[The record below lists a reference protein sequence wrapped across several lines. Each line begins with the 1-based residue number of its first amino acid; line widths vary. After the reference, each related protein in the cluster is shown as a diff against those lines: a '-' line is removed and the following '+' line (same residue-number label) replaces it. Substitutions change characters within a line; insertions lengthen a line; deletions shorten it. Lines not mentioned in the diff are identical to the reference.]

1 MFGVNTDGAGDGK
14 DVAIAAHHG
23 DTHHHFAKGKI
34 THRRDKEETFSD
46 AILSFDFALRNS
58 IFMSIG
64 PLKTKTYD
72 AFSNWLNLLQKAL
85 PPQWSIQKT
94 VSDLIENFENITQS
108 ENAMLKVIN
117 QHHQPLAMTWSQG
130 CSHGEDGS
138 GYTCGLWELFHIMT
152 VGVVEWNKLV
162 SNDWTY
168 VPAQEAADCLRNYVE
183 SFFACEVCRTNF
195 IAEYDACGHDRCNR
209 LGSQEIKDF
218 KQLPLWLWET
228 HNAVNVRLMKEQAE
242 RVGKLVTEE
251 DEIRVIWPSHHECP
265 ICWRDDGMWDE
276 EIIYNFLR
284 MEYWPDDA
292 DTVRFRNAL
301 ELSMPAPEEVVED
314 EDIIS
319 FSKMSVFLVMIL
331 VAILLTALA
340 THFIRTKKRHKTGRH
355 KKSDGDDAGHDLP

>member
-1 MFGVNTDGAGDGK
+1 
-14 DVAIAAHHG
+14 
-23 DTHHHFAKGKI
+23 
-34 THRRDKEETFSD
+34 
-46 AILSFDFALRNS
+46 
-58 IFMSIG
+58 
-64 PLKTKTYD
+64 
-72 AFSNWLNLLQKAL
+72 
-85 PPQWSIQKT
+85 
-94 VSDLIENFENITQS
+94 
-108 ENAMLKVIN
+108 
-117 QHHQPLAMTWSQG
+117 
-130 CSHGEDGS
+130 
-138 GYTCGLWELFHIMT
+138 
-152 VGVVEWNKLV
+152 
-162 SNDWTY
+162 
-168 VPAQEAADCLRNYVE
+168 
-183 SFFACEVCRTNF
+183 
-195 IAEYDACGHDRCNR
+195 
-209 LGSQEIKDF
+209 
-218 KQLPLWLWET
+218 
-228 HNAVNVRLMKEQAE
+228 MKEQAE